1 MMNVALFIM
10 GGLAVLLLF
19 GCVGPANGP
28 KEVVSGPDDYTDAPS
43 QPAGELGDAEI
54 STSES
59 EDLDDVLPEEDLLIP
74 PPEEEPEESESSIT
88 IDVSD
93 VFVEEGSDMDIISEE
108 EIIEPI

>member
-1 MMNVALFIM
+1 MNVALFIM

-19 GCVGPANGP
+19 GCVGPAKGP
-28 KEVVSGPDDYTDAPS
+28 KEIVSGPEDDYTDATS
-43 QPAGELGDAEI
+43 QPAGDLGDAEI
-54 STSES
+54 STSEPD
-59 EDLDDVLPEEDLLIP
+59 DLDDVLPEEDLLIP
-74 PPEEEPEESESSIT
+74 PPEEESESSIT